1 MQGYR
6 AIYSVILFDFEFV
19 YFRVLDILKAMNNL
33 IMFLWGFY
41 EEFWMTIS
49 GYKRLLV
56 QLLQPWKRF

>member
-1 MQGYR
+1 L
-6 AIYSVILFDFEFV
+6 SLNFV
-19 YFRVLDILKAMNNL
+19 CFRVLDILKAMNSL

-56 QLLQPWKRF
+56 QLLQPWKRFWLQFLFIYP